1 MKVKEDVG
9 SGRTEESALQEAP
22 RLQIMGPL
30 RVWRGATELDA
41 GPRQQR
47 RLLAVLL
54 ARQGRPTT
62 TSDLLDLVWGPDSPA
77 SAVNVIHKYVAAL
90 RRLLEPDLPPRAV
103 GSYLLRHGNGY
114 LFVAGPE
121 TLDLVAF
128 RSDVSEAKS
137 SLAQDRPDD
146 ALEHY
151 LDALRRCH
159 GSSGDG
165 LVDSAAAAAVL
176 AGIDGEFFD
185 AAIAAAAVA
194 VRLRQPARVLAPLR
208 LAAAMGQLN
217 EPVHASL
224 VTTLAAAGQQA
235 EALAAYSAIRTR
247 LDEELGIDPGYHLQ
261 DAHRRA
267 LTQTALAPVEDVDPV
282 VARRTT
288 LIRPA
293 QLPPDPPL
301 FVGRESELLILR
313 DLTTGT
319 RTAERTSPLVIAMDG
334 MGGVGT
340 STLAVHF
347 AHRVADEYA
356 DGQLYLDLRGHLCAG
371 GRLSADDAVRSLLH
385 LVGVPASDVPDTF
398 DARIGMYRSM
408 TAGRQMLFLLDNA
421 HDAAQVRPLLPNSA
435 RSLVIVTS
443 RRALVGLA
451 AFDGAHLLRVD
462 PPDLPT
468 ARRLLERRLA
478 GLPSRST
485 DDGGCAST
493 ADEIIELCGRLP
505 LALAILAARIA
516 ARPGLSL
523 ATIAAELRDSARRLE
538 AFAGGPGLIDPRT
551 AFTWSYR
558 QLSPDAARLFRL
570 LSVAPLPGVTAEAC
584 VSLADRDPDST
595 RALLAELIDAALVT
609 EHEDGRLTSH
619 VLVKAYAEE
628 LLEAEESTAER
639 EAALSRLLQHYL
651 HTSHQAQLAL
661 DPNRPPIEP
670 PPPLPGVV
678 AQRPGTYDEAI
689 DWFDRQREMLT
700 ESVRLAADVGYGI
713 VPWQLALAMQQYL
726 QWAGRFQDWEDV
738 MRIALRDARKRGD
751 VVGEAHVLRSLAGA
765 RYLLGAHEEALHLLD
780 EAARTYRDR
789 DMRLEQALVHNNF
802 QEVFSALGR
811 HDRALEHSAKALS
824 LFRLLHNRRG
834 QLGSLLRRG
843 RSLTAQGKVTESIGV
858 LREALDL
865 SQRVGRAHEESEI
878 RAAVAD
884 NLAETGR
891 VAEAVTELEIAASV
905 ARRVGDRPSQF
916 DALRQMA
923 DVLIVAGDV
932 AASRRVLEQARTLLR
947 EFPDGGTD
955 SMRASVTRL
964 AERLS

>member
-1 MKVKEDVG
+1 MRDDVG
-9 SGRTEESALQEAP
+9 SGRAEEAASQEGP

-30 RVWRGATELDA
+30 RVWHGETELDA

-128 RSDVSEAKS
+128 RRDVSAAKS

-151 LDALRRCH
+151 LDALRRCQ
-159 GSSGDG
+159 GSSADG

-194 VRLRQPARVLAPLR
+194 VRLRQPARVLVPLR
-208 LAAAMGQLN
+208 LAATMGQLN

-235 EALAAYSAIRTR
+235 EALAVYRAIRRR
-247 LDEELGIDPGYHLQ
+247 LDEELGIGPGYHLQ

-267 LTQTALAPVEDVDPV
+267 LTQTALAPAEDGDPV
-282 VARRTT
+282 LARRTT
-288 LIRPA
+288 PVRPA
-293 QLPPDPPL
+293 QLPPDSPL

-313 DLTTGT
+313 DLTTET
-319 RTAERTSPLVIAMDG
+319 RTADRTSPLVISMDG

-340 STLAVHF
+340 STLAAHF
-347 AHRVADEYA
+347 AHRVADEFA
-356 DGQLYLDLRGHLCAG
+356 DGQLYLDLRGHLCEG
-371 GRLSADDAVRSLLH
+371 GRLSDDDAVRSLLH
-385 LVGVPASDVPDTF
+385 LVGVAASDVPDTF

-485 DDGGCAST
+485 HGGCAST

-538 AFAGGPGLIDPRT
+538 AFAGGPGLTNPRT
-551 AFTWSYR
+551 AFSWSYR
-558 QLSPDAARLFRL
+558 QLSPEAARLFRL

-595 RALLAELIDAALVT
+595 RAQLAELIDAALVT
-609 EHEDGRLTSH
+609 EHEDGHLTSH

-628 LLEAEESTAER
+628 LLEAEESATER
-639 EAALSRLLQHYL
+639 QAALSRLLQHYL
-651 HTSHQAQLAL
+651 HSSYQAQLAL

-689 DWFDRQREMLT
+689 AWFDRQREMLM
-700 ESVRLAADVGYGI
+700 EAVRLAADVGYGI
-713 VPWQLALAMQQYL
+713 VPWQLAIAMQQYL
-726 QWAGRFQDWEDV
+726 QWAGRYQDWEDV
-738 MRIALRDARKRGD
+738 MRIALRAARERGD

-765 RYLLGAHEEALHLLD
+765 RYLLGAHEEALHLLG

-789 DMRLEQALVHNNF
+789 NMRLEQALVHNNYH
-802 QEVFSALGR
+802 EVFSALGR
-811 HDRALEHSAKALS
+811 HDRALEHGAKALS
-824 LFRLLHNRRG
+824 LFRVLHNRRG
-834 QLGSLLRRG
+834 ELRSLLRTG
-843 RSLTAQGKVTESIGV
+843 RSLTAQGQVAESIRV
-858 LREALDL
+858 LRDALDL

-891 VAEAVTELEIAASV
+891 VAEAVTELELAAST

-923 DVLIVAGDV
+923 GVLIAAGDA
-932 AASRRVLEQARTLLR
+932 AASRRAIEQARTLLR

-955 SMRASVTRL
+955 GMRASVTRL
-964 AERLS
+964 AERLN

>member
-1 MKVKEDVG
+1 MTDDVG
-9 SGRTEESALQEAP
+9 SGRTAEPASQGGP

-30 RVWRGATELDA
+30 RVWRGAAELDA

-62 TSDLLDLVWGPDSPA
+62 TSDLMDLVWGPDSPA
-77 SAVNVIHKYVAAL
+77 SAVNLIHKYVAAL
-90 RRLLEPDLPPRAV
+90 RRLLEPDLPARAV

-114 LFVAGPE
+114 LFVAEPE

-128 RSDVSEAKS
+128 RRDVSAAKS
-137 SLAQDRPDD
+137 SLAQDRPDQ
-146 ALEHY
+146 ALEQY
-151 LDALRRCH
+151 LDALGRCH

-165 LVDSAAAAAVL
+165 LLDSAAAAAVC

-194 VRLRQPARVLAPLR
+194 VRLRQPARVLTPLR
-208 LAAAMGQLN
+208 LAATMGELN

-235 EALAAYSAIRTR
+235 EALAVYGVIRTR

-267 LTQTALAPVEDVDPV
+267 LTQTALTPAEDADPV
-282 VARRTT
+282 VARPAP
-288 LIRPA
+288 LVRPA
-293 QLPPDPPL
+293 QLPPDPPF
-301 FVGRESELLILR
+301 FVGRESELLILG
-313 DLTTGT
+313 DLTTGM
-319 RTAERTSPLVIAMDG
+319 RTAGRTSPLVIAMDG

-340 STLAVHF
+340 STLATHF
-347 AHRVADEYA
+347 AHRVADEFA

-371 GRLSADDAVRSLLH
+371 ERLSADDAVRSLLH
-385 LVGVPASDVPDTF
+385 MVGVPASDVPDTF
-398 DARIGMYRSM
+398 DARIGTYRSM
-408 TAGRQMLFLLDNA
+408 TAGKQMLFLLDNA

-485 DDGGCAST
+485 DDGKGAGT

-523 ATIAAELRDSARRLE
+523 ATIAAELRDSAHRLE
-538 AFAGGPGLIDPRT
+538 AFAASRGLVDPRT
-551 AFTWSYR
+551 AFSWSYR
-558 QLSPDAARLFRL
+558 QLSPEAARLFRL
-570 LSVAPLPGVTAEAC
+570 LSAAPLPGVTAEAC
-584 VSLADRDPDST
+584 VSLADRGPDTT
-595 RALLAELIDAALVT
+595 RALLAELIDAALVS

-628 LLEAEESTAER
+628 LWEAEEPAAER
-639 EAALSRLLQHYL
+639 QAALSRLLQHYL
-651 HTSHQAQLAL
+651 HSSYQAQLAL
-661 DPNRPPIEP
+661 NPNRSPIEP
-670 PPPLPGVV
+670 APPLPGVV
-678 AQRPGTYDEAI
+678 VERPGTHDEAI
-689 DWFDRQREMLT
+689 AWFDRQREVLT
-700 ESVRLAADVGYGI
+700 EVVRLAADVGYGI
-713 VPWQLALAMQQYL
+713 VPWQLAISMQQYL

-738 MRIALRDARKRGD
+738 MRNALRAARARHD

-765 RYLLGAHEEALHLLD
+765 RYFLGAHEEALGLLG
-780 EAARTYRDR
+780 EAAPTYQDR
-789 DMRLEQALVHNNF
+789 GMRLEQALVHNNCH
-802 QEVFSALGR
+802 QVLSVLGR
-811 HDRALEHSAKALS
+811 HDRALTHSTQALA
-824 LFRLLHNRRG
+824 LFRLLGHRQG
-834 QLGSLLRRG
+834 EICSLLRMG
-843 RSLTAQGKVTESIGV
+843 RSLTALGQVAESIQV

-865 SQRVGRAHEESEI
+865 NQRAGRAHEESAI

-884 NLAETGR
+884 NLVETGR
-891 VAEAVTELEIAASV
+891 VAEAVTELELAAST
-905 ARRVGDRPSQF
+905 ARRVGNRPSQF
-916 DALRQMA
+916 AALRQMA
-923 DVLIVAGDV
+923 DVLIAVGDLPG
-932 AASRRVLEQARTLLR
+932 SRRAFEQARTLLR
-947 EFPDGGTD
+947 EFPDGGTEG
-955 SMRASVTRL
+955 MRASVTRL
-964 AERLS
+964 AQKLA

>member
-1 MKVKEDVG
+1 VINVADSVG
-9 SGRTEESALQEAP
+9 SGRAEQKASQAGP

-30 RVWRGATELDA
+30 RVWRGEIELDA

-62 TSDLLDLVWGPDSPA
+62 TIDLLDLVWGAGSPA

-90 RRLLEPDLPPRAV
+90 RRLLQPDLPARAV

-128 RSDVSEAKS
+128 RRDVSAAKS
-137 SLAQDRPDD
+137 SLAQDRPAD

-165 LVDSAAAAAVL
+165 LVDSAAAAADL

-185 AAIAAAAVA
+185 AVIAAAAVA

-208 LAAAMGQLN
+208 LAATMGQLN

-235 EALAAYSAIRTR
+235 EALAVYGAIRTR

-267 LTQTALAPVEDVDPV
+267 LTQTALRPAEDTDPV
-282 VARRTT
+282 VERRTT
-288 LIRPA
+288 LVRPA

-313 DLTTGT
+313 DLTTGM
-319 RTAERTSPLVIAMDG
+319 RTTEPTSPLVIAMDG

-347 AHRVADEYA
+347 AHRVAHEFT
-356 DGQLYLDLRGHLCAG
+356 DGQLYLDLRGYLCPG

-385 LVGVPASDVPDTF
+385 LVGVPASEVPDTF
-398 DARIGMYRSM
+398 DARIGMYRSL

-435 RSLVIVTS
+435 RSLVVVTS
-443 RRALVGLA
+443 RRPLVGLA

-478 GLPSRST
+478 GLRSRST
-485 DDGGCAST
+485 DGGCAGT

-523 ATIAAELRDSARRLE
+523 AAIAGELRDSARRLE
-538 AFAGGPGLIDPRT
+538 AFAGGPGLTDPRT
-551 AFTWSYR
+551 AFSWSYR

-584 VSLADRDPDST
+584 VSLADRDPGST
-595 RALLAELIDAALVT
+595 RAQLAELIDAALVT

-628 LLEAEESTAER
+628 LLEAEESAAER
-639 EAALSRLLQHYL
+639 QAALSRLLQHYL
-651 HTSHQAQLAL
+651 HSSYQAQLAL

-678 AQRPGTYDEAI
+678 AQRPGNYDEAI
-689 DWFDRQREMLT
+689 AWFDRQREMLM
-700 ESVRLAADVGYGI
+700 EAVRLAADVGYGI
-713 VPWQLALAMQQYL
+713 VPWQLAIAMQQYL
-726 QWAGRFQDWEDV
+726 QWTGRFQDWEDV
-738 MRIALRDARKRGD
+738 MRIALRAAREHDD

-765 RYLLGAHEEALHLLD
+765 RHFLGADEESLRLLG
-780 EAARTYRDR
+780 EAAQTYQDR
-789 DMRLEQALVHNNF
+789 DMRLEQALVHHNCH
-802 QEVFSALGR
+802 EVLSALGR
-811 HDRALEHSAKALS
+811 HDRALEHSAKALT
-824 LFRLLHNRRG
+824 LFRLLGNRRG
-834 QLGSLLRRG
+834 EVGSLLRTG
-843 RSLTAQGKVTESIGV
+843 RSLTARGQIAESIRV

-865 SQRVGRAHEESEI
+865 NQQVGRAHEESEI

-891 VAEAVTELEIAASV
+891 IAEAVT
-905 ARRVGDRPSQF
+905 
-916 DALRQMA
+916 
-923 DVLIVAGDV
+923 DV
-932 AASRRVLEQARTLLR
+932 AVRRAAA
-947 EFPDGGTD
+947 DGRR
-955 SMRASVTRL
+955 SHRR
-964 AERLS
+964 R

>member
-1 MKVKEDVG
+1 MRDDLD
-9 SGRTEESALQEAP
+9 SGRTAESASQGGP

-30 RVWRGATELDA
+30 RVWRGAAEIDA

-62 TSDLLDLVWGPDSPA
+62 TTDLMDLVWGPDSPA

-90 RRLLEPDLPPRAV
+90 RRLLEPDLPARAV
-103 GSYLLRHGNGY
+103 GAYLLRHGNGY

-128 RSDVSEAKS
+128 RRDVSAAKS
-137 SLAQDRPDD
+137 SLAQDRPEE

-165 LVDSAAAAAVL
+165 LVDSAAAGAVF
-176 AGIDGEFFD
+176 AGLDGEFFD

-194 VRLRQPARVLAPLR
+194 VRLRQPARVLTPLR
-208 LAAAMGQLN
+208 LAATMGQLN

-235 EALAAYSAIRTR
+235 EALTVYGVIRTR
-247 LDEELGIDPGYHLQ
+247 LDDELGIDPGYHLQ

-267 LTQTALAPVEDVDPV
+267 LTQTALTPAEEPDTV
-282 VARRTT
+282 VARPVP
-288 LIRPA
+288 LVRPT

-301 FVGRESELLILR
+301 FVGRESELLILH
-313 DLTTGT
+313 DLATGM

-340 STLAVHF
+340 STLATHF
-347 AHRVADEYA
+347 AHRVADEFA
-356 DGQLYLDLRGHLCAG
+356 DGQLYLDLRGHLCADE
-371 GRLSADDAVRSLLH
+371 RPSADDAVRSLLH
-385 LVGVPASDVPDTF
+385 LVGVPASAVPDTF
-398 DARIGMYRSM
+398 DARIGTYRSM
-408 TAGRQMLFLLDNA
+408 TAGKQMLFLLDNA

-468 ARRLLERRLA
+468 ARRLLKRRLA
-478 GLPSRST
+478 GLPRST
-485 DDGGCAST
+485 DGKDCAGT

-523 ATIAAELRDSARRLE
+523 TTIAAELRDSARRLE
-538 AFAGGPGLIDPRT
+538 AFAGGRGLTDPRT
-551 AFTWSYR
+551 AFSWSYR
-558 QLSPDAARLFRL
+558 QLSPGAARLFRL
-570 LSVAPLPGVTAEAC
+570 LSVAPLPGITAEAC
-584 VSLADRDPDST
+584 VSLAEGDPDST
-595 RALLAELIDAALVT
+595 RAQLAELIDAALVS

-619 VLVKAYAEE
+619 VLLKAYAEE
-628 LLEAEESTAER
+628 LLEADESAADR
-639 EAALSRLLQHYL
+639 QAALIRLLQHYL
-651 HTSHQAQLAL
+651 HSSYQAQIAL

-678 AQRPGTYDEAI
+678 AERPGTHDEAI
-689 DWFDRQREMLT
+689 AWFDRQREVLT
-700 ESVRLAADVGYGI
+700 EVVRLAADVGHGI
-713 VPWQLALAMQQYL
+713 VPWQLAISMQQYL

-738 MRIALRDARKRGD
+738 MRIALRDARERGD
-751 VVGEAHVLRSLAGA
+751 VLGEAHALRSLAGA
-765 RYLLGAHEEALHLLD
+765 QYFLGAHEESLRLLD
-780 EAARTYRDR
+780 EAAQTYQDR
-789 DMRLEQALVHNNF
+789 GMRLEQALVHNNCH
-802 QEVFSALGR
+802 QVLSVLGR
-811 HDRALEHSAKALS
+811 HERALEHSTEALS
-824 LFRLLHNRRG
+824 LFRLLDHRRG
-834 QLGSLLRRG
+834 EISSLLRIG
-843 RSLTAQGKVTESIGV
+843 RSLTAQGKVAESILV

-865 SQRVGRAHEESEI
+865 NQRVGRAHEESAI

-891 VAEAVTELEIAASV
+891 IAEAVTELELAAST
-905 ARRVGDRPSQF
+905 ARRVGNRPSQF
-916 DALRQMA
+916 AALRQMA
-923 DVLIVAGDV
+923 DVLIAAGDV
-932 AASRRVLEQARTLLR
+932 PGSRRVFEQARTLLR
-947 EFPDGGTD
+947 ELPDGGTD
-955 SMRASVTRL
+955 DMRASVSQLAARL
-964 AERLS
+964 N

>member
-1 MKVKEDVG
+1 MSDDVG
-9 SGRTEESALQEAP
+9 SGRTDESASQGGP

-30 RVWRGATELDA
+30 RVWRGETELDA

-90 RRLLEPDLPPRAV
+90 RRLLEPDLPARAV

-128 RSDVSEAKS
+128 RRDVSAAKS
-137 SLAQDRPDD
+137 SLAQDRPDE

-151 LDALRRCH
+151 LEALRRCH

-208 LAAAMGQLN
+208 LAATMGQLN

-235 EALAAYSAIRTR
+235 EALTVYGAIRAR
-247 LDEELGIDPGYHLQ
+247 LDEELGIDPGYQLQ
-261 DAHRRA
+261 EAQRRA
-267 LTQTALAPVEDVDPV
+267 LTQTALTPVEDPAPVAPRPV
-282 VARRTT
+282 V
-288 LIRPA
+288 RPA

-313 DLTTGT
+313 DLTNGM
-319 RTAERTSPLVIAMDG
+319 RTAGRTSPLVIAMDG

-340 STLAVHF
+340 STLATHF
-347 AHRVADEYA
+347 AHRVADEFA
-356 DGQLYLDLRGHLCAG
+356 DGQLYLDLRGHLCADE
-371 GRLSADDAVRSLLH
+371 RLSADDAMRSLLH

-408 TAGRQMLFLLDNA
+408 TAGKQMLFLLDNA

-485 DDGGCAST
+485 ADGGCAG
-493 ADEIIELCGRLP
+493 AAEEIIELCGRLP

-523 ATIAAELRDSARRLE
+523 TTIAAELRDSARRLE
-538 AFAGGPGLIDPRT
+538 AFAGERGLTDPRT
-551 AFTWSYR
+551 AFSWSYR
-558 QLSPDAARLFRL
+558 QLSAEAARLFRL
-570 LSVAPLPGVTAEAC
+570 LSAAPLPGVTAEAC

-595 RALLAELIDAALVT
+595 RAQLAELIDAALVS

-628 LLEAEESTAER
+628 LLEAEESTADR
-639 EAALSRLLQHYL
+639 QAALSRLLQHYL
-651 HTSHQAQLAL
+651 HSSYQAQLAL
-661 DPNRPPIEP
+661 NPNRPPIEP

-678 AQRPGTYDEAI
+678 PERPGTYDEAI
-689 DWFDRQREMLT
+689 AWFDRQREVLT
-700 ESVRLAADVGYGI
+700 EVVRLAADVGYGI

-738 MRIALRDARKRGD
+738 MRIALRAARERGD

-765 RYLLGAHEEALHLLD
+765 RYFLGAHEESLGLLGA
-780 EAARTYRDR
+780 AARTYQDQE
-789 DMRLEQALVHNNF
+789 MRLEQALVHNNCH
-802 QEVFSALGR
+802 EVHSALGR
-811 HDRALEHSAKALS
+811 HERALEHSAEALS
-824 LFRLLHNRRG
+824 LFRLLDNPRG
-834 QLGSLLRRG
+834 QLGALLRTA
-843 RSLTAQGKVTESIGV
+843 RSLTAQGKVWESILV
-858 LREALDL
+858 LRDALEL
-865 SQRVGRAHEESEI
+865 CHRVGRAHEESEI
-878 RAAVAD
+878 RAAMAD

-891 VAEAVTELEIAASV
+891 ITEAVTELEFAASA
-905 ARRVGDRPSQF
+905 ARSVGDRPSQF
-916 DALRQMA
+916 AALRQMA
-923 DVLIVAGDV
+923 DVLIAAGDLPGC
-932 AASRRVLEQARTLLR
+932 RRVFEQARTLLR

-964 AERLS
+964 AERLN